1 MENITEPLGELLQAS
16 LRTNKPDVT
25 LAKAAPVQA
34 IPDPL
39 EFSFDIKILKIE
51 GKIWKS
57 GKLEI
62 TGTVLGIVQIG
73 HTVIDV
79 TKEVCF
85 NPSIGIEEVKYCFY
99 RSGSCLKT
107 KGYLAGLFHPKKS
120 WDEQIV
126 CF

>member
-1 MENITEPLGELLQAS
+1 MEKISKPLGEILQAS
-16 LRTNKPDVT
+16 LKTNKPDVT
-25 LAKAAPVQA
+25 LAKGAPVKA
-34 IPDPL
+34 TPDPL
-39 EFSFDIKILKIE
+39 EFSFDIKILSIK

-62 TGTVLGIVQIG
+62 TGTVIGIQIG

-85 NPSIGIEEVKYCFY
+85 NPSLGFEEVKYCFY
-99 RSGSCLKT
+99 RSGSCLRT
-107 KGYLAGLFHPKKS
+107 KGYVDGWFHKKQP

>member
-1 MENITEPLGELLQAS
+1 MEKIKEPLGDLLEAS
-16 LRTNKPDVT
+16 LRTNIQVT
-25 LAKAAPVQA
+25 SAMDAPIQTT
-34 IPDPL
+34 PDPV

-57 GKLEI
+57 GKLDF
-62 TGTVLGIVQIG
+62 TGTVLGMQIG

-85 NPSIGIEEVKYCFY
+85 NPSIGFEEVKYCFY
-99 RSGSCLKT
+99 RRGSCLRT
-107 KGYLAGLFHPKKS
+107 KGYVDGWFHEKLP
-120 WDEQIV
+120 WDSQIV